1 MAALT
6 DIRTDAGILS
16 RTRTA
21 IRTRMARR
29 AEFNRVYNE
38 LAAMSQRDLDDIGI
52 ARANIEEI
60 AREAAG
66 Y

>member
-6 DIRTDAGILS
+6 DIRIDAGILS
-16 RTRTA
+16 RARAA

-29 AEFNRVYNE
+29 AEYNRVYNE
-38 LAAMSQRDLDDIGI
+38 LASMSQRDLDDIGI
-52 ARANIEEI
+52 ARANIEDI

-66 Y
+66 L